1 MIAPSRLK
9 PAGPPTSWTTLPSM
23 RQFEI
28 SPSPPVLRSALIW
41 MPFAPVLATLLR
53 RIAGLSAALE
63 T

>member
-1 MIAPSRLK
+1 
-9 PAGPPTSWTTLPSM
+9 M

-41 MPFAPVLATLLR
+41 MQLAPVLETSLR
-53 RIAGLSAALE
+53 RIAGLSAAFE